1 MIKKEKKNNMRFISA
16 FCVLFLAIMLIN
28 CSEDPLHSANGSDGI
43 PPGKVT
49 VNSIENIAGGAII
62 KFTPPTDEDLLYIKG
77 SYDDENGTEKQ
88 VIVSSFI
95 DTLGI
100 RIWSSWS
107 ISSRNSCC

>member
-1 MIKKEKKNNMRFISA
+1 MINKEKKNNTRFVSA

-28 CSEDPLHSANGSDGI
+28 CSEEPLHSANGSDGI

-62 KFTPPTDEDLLYIKG
+62 QFNPPTDEDLLYIKG
-77 SYDDENGTEKQ
+77 SYSDENGTQKQ

-100 RIWSSWS
+100 TGSVSYTHLRAHET
-107 ISSRNSCC
+107 